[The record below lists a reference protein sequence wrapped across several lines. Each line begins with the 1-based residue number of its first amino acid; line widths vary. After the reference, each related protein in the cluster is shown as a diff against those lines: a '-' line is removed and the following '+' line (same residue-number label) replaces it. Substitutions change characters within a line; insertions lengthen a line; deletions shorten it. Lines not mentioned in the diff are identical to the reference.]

1 MLRTLMMCAA
11 MAFAP
16 MSLASPAPPPAP
28 SAAVAGGETVTMEVK
43 GLVCDFCARSLEK
56 VFLKKA
62 KAQAVKVDLDNGLVT
77 VVMARA
83 GALTDA
89 QAKKL
94 ITDSG
99 FNLVKITRTGLPS

>member
-1 MLRTLMMCAA
+1 MLEFLQSGRICVRLN
-11 MAFAP
+11 
-16 MSLASPAPPPAP
+16 
-28 SAAVAGGETVTMEVK
+28 
-43 GLVCDFCARSLEK
+43 ARCS
-56 VFLKKA
+56 

-94 ITDSG
+94 INDSG
-99 FNLVKITRTGLPS
+99 FNLVKITRAGAPS